1 MSKGV
6 LVFARNNSQVDYVKQ
21 AYFLAKRVEKYL
33 KLPVSLV
40 TDNLDYIKSNYKD
53 YKKVFDKVITTEY
66 TTAFTLKRYNDG
78 SLSGKQLEF
87 KNDTRP
93 MAYELTPYDETL
105 LLDSDI
111 VIADT
116 TFLEC
121 FNQQSDFLIYKS
133 AYDLANFRDYS
144 EFTHISDTS
153 VPFYWATC
161 VFFRKTLENK
171 IFFDLIQHIKENW
184 QHYNSVFQ
192 LNRTVYRNDH
202 AFSIAIHIMNGR
214 QEGSF
219 AGKMPGKLF
228 YTTDKDILCDVKDES
243 FLFLVEKEDHLGEYT
258 PIRFKDNTVHVM
270 NKFSLNR
277 FIDKELAND

>member
-161 VFFRKTLENK
+161 VFFRKTPENK

-228 YTTDKDILCDVKDES
+228 YTTDKDILCDVQGES
-243 FLFLVEKEDHLGEYT
+243 FLFLVEKENHLGEYT